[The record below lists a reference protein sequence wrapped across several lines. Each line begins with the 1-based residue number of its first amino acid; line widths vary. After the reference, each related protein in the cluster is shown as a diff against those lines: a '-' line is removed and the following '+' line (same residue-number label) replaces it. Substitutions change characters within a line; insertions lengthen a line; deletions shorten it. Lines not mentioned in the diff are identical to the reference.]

1 MSKGDM
7 AEDEVAYAHSQTA
20 IILNN
25 PLVTTTPKDDESLHN
40 PLYLTPDEMDEF
52 ESKRNSRQAQDKK

>member
-1 MSKGDM
+1 MNKGDM

-20 IILNN
+20 VILNN
-25 PLVTTTPKDDESLHN
+25 PLVTNTPKDDESLHN

-52 ESKRNSRQAQDKK
+52 ESKRNSRAREQK